1 MLPLLVLLL
10 LLVQVAATSTS
21 APAFQAPKMLPHGVL
36 RTAHERKAH
45 LKMAEHA
52 ADASSLMRGKGI
64 EATHDGLHH
73 SSLKAKQMLDK
84 LDSMGGSHSS
94 SAPHSKSRH
103 GPESTPETVAK
114 LGEGFHKGHGHDHD
128 NAANDRGRQTPGGA
142 GSPLVPAAGEE
153 PHQSAEWR
161 PAKFVYVEEEIRRR
175 RDRERIREDK
185 RELCVEEKRIGESER
200 AEQREI
206 DTNWL
211 SR

>member
-1 MLPLLVLLL
+1 MWPLRWPFRFC
-10 LLVQVAATSTS
+10 QV
-21 APAFQAPKMLPHGVL
+21 
-36 RTAHERKAH
+36 
-45 LKMAEHA
+45 
-52 ADASSLMRGKGI
+52 
-64 EATHDGLHH
+64 
-73 SSLKAKQMLDK
+73 
-84 LDSMGGSHSS
+84 
-94 SAPHSKSRH
+94 APHSKSRH

-200 AEQREI
+200 AEQREM

>member
-84 LDSMGGSHSS
+84 LDIY
-94 SAPHSKSRH
+94 
-103 GPESTPETVAK
+103 STISVTLCVNIINWGNPC
-114 LGEGFHKGHGHDHD
+114 HW
-128 NAANDRGRQTPGGA
+128 
-142 GSPLVPAAGEE
+142 
-153 PHQSAEWR
+153 SAEG
-161 PAKFVYVEEEIRRR
+161 AVIF
-175 RDRERIREDK
+175 
-185 RELCVEEKRIGESER
+185 
-200 AEQREI
+200 
-206 DTNWL
+206 
-211 SR
+211 